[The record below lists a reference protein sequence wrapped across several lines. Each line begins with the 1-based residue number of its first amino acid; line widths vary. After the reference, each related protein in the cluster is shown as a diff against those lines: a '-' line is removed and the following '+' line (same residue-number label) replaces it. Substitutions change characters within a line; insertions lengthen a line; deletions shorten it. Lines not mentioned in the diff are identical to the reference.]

1 MAEEPGK
8 DESLAEIKQ
17 RIERSRYE
25 LGRDLSG
32 LRYEL
37 DFPLK
42 LKKSFQRNTVLWVA
56 GAVVLGLMFSA
67 GSRRKKKIYVDAKGK
82 RRKANEKL
90 VEAGLLLTVTKF
102 AASVLKPLIVSYAV
116 QKMKGFSADA
126 RPKRKW

>member
-8 DESLAEIKQ
+8 DRSLAEIRQ

-37 DFPLK
+37 DIPLRI
-42 LKKSFQRNTVLWVA
+42 KKSFQRNTVLWVA
-56 GAVVLGLMFSA
+56 GAVVLGLMFTA

-82 RRKANEKL
+82 KNAKETI
-90 VEAGLLLTVTKF
+90 VEAGLLLTAVKF
-102 AASVLKPLIVSYAV
+102 AASVLKPVIVSYAM
-116 QKMKGFSADA
+116 QKLNAYSGGSRSKQ
-126 RPKRKW
+126 KR